1 MENMDTERAIQEV
14 EKSEQEKANDGK
26 VKEIRKKGDS
36 KTTRGNKKKDP
47 PPPVVQVWE
56 EYPEFNPLEFEPDTD
71 WLQVVSGHELLYAD
85 PWWKMDSVS
94 MVSRSTF
101 IHNVVNNYYIRGHN
115 ICIVYTG
122 VDTMQHWKSLGPLS
136 SNAKE
141 WRSSSL

>member
-1 MENMDTERAIQEV
+1 MEEMDTERAIQEV
-14 EKSEQEKANDGK
+14 EMSEQEKANDGK

-94 MVSRSTF
+94 MVSLSTF

-115 ICIVYTG
+115 ICIV
-122 VDTMQHWKSLGPLS
+122 
-136 SNAKE
+136 
-141 WRSSSL
+141 

>member
-14 EKSEQEKANDGK
+14 EMSEQEKGNDGK

-36 KTTRGNKKKDP
+36 KTTRGKKKKDP
-47 PPPVVQVWE
+47 PPLVVEVLE

-94 MVSRSTF
+94 MVSLSTF

-115 ICIVYTG
+115 ICIV
-122 VDTMQHWKSLGPLS
+122 
-136 SNAKE
+136 
-141 WRSSSL
+141 